1 VPRVRFVVARSGHR
15 LAYVDEGAG
24 PLLVLPA
31 WWVSHLERDAEAP
44 AYARFFA
51 RLASRFRVVRYD
63 RAGVGLSDR
72 GPRTYSLDAELADLE
87 ALVDCLE
94 AQRILLLGC
103 SCGGPV
109 ALAYAAKHPERV
121 ERLVLYA
128 GYLAGEALSP
138 PDVQC
143 ALTALVRAHWG
154 LGSVTLAQL
163 FYPGDGEG
171 QRRFKAIQHESAD
184 SESAARLL
192 ELTFALD
199 VRSLVE
205 RVRVPTLVLHRKSDR
220 VIPHAEARR
229 LAAALPHAELVS
241 LEGTAHMPWDGDSDA
256 VASAV
261 EAFCAPAGAAPTTH
275 PSDAAELLRDGEI
288 WTMRFAGRVARL
300 AAGKGIADLAIL
312 LARSGE
318 EVHVLSLLGAP
329 DPTSGGDPALDRVA
343 LASYRRRLAEID
355 AELDDADHAR
365 RARLVAEREALLRRV
380 AADTG
385 LGGRARRL
393 NDPVERARKT
403 VTARIRDAIR
413 RIEGVHPELGAHLAK
428 TIATGVHCA
437 YRGGVPWI
445 VSRVPI

>member
-1 VPRVRFVVARSGHR
+1 VPHVRFFVAGSGHR

-44 AYARFFA
+44 AYASFFA

-72 GPRTYSLDAELADLE
+72 GPRTYSLDAESTDLE
-87 ALVDCLE
+87 ALVDHLE
-94 AQRILLLGC
+94 AQRVHLLGC

-109 ALAYAAKHPERV
+109 ALAYAANHPERV

-128 GYLAGEALSP
+128 SYLAGEALST
-138 PDVQC
+138 PDVQR
-143 ALTALVRAHWG
+143 ALTGLVRAHWG
-154 LGSVTLAQL
+154 LGSGTLAEL
-163 FYPGDGEG
+163 FYPGDGDG
-171 QRRFKAIQHESAD
+171 QRRFKAIQRESAD
-184 SESAARLL
+184 SDVAARLL

-199 VRSLVE
+199 VRSLVG
-205 RVRVPTLVLHRKSDR
+205 RVRAPTLVLHRKSDR
-220 VIPHAEARR
+220 VIPHGEARR
-229 LAAALPHAELVS
+229 LAAALPRAELVF
-241 LEGTAHMPWDGDSDA
+241 LEGTAHMPWEGDSDA
-256 VASAV
+256 VVSAV
-261 EAFCAPAGAAPTTH
+261 EAFCAPPAAARNAH
-275 PSDAAELLRDGEI
+275 ASDAAELLRDGEI
-288 WTMRFAGRVARL
+288 WTIHFAGRVVRL
-300 AAGKGIADLAIL
+300 AAGKGIADLAL
-312 LARSGE
+312 LLGCRGE
-318 EVHVLSLLGAP
+318 QVHVLSLLGAP
-329 DPTSGGDPALDRVA
+329 DPTSGGDPALDRAA

-365 RARLVAEREALLRRV
+365 RGRLVAEREALLRRV

-413 RIEGVHPELGAHLAK
+413 RIEAVHPELGAHLGK
-428 TIATGVHCA
+428 TIATGIHCA

-445 VSRVPI
+445 VSPARN